1 MNMKFNNIKIEEII
15 GACKKHDVPITGPV
29 FRGTADEI
37 EKIIGICK
45 DNTDEL
51 EKSINYIKSTYGKAY
66 LQPLIVNKNVEYLKV
81 VLPYLDSLGVLP
93 FVMNSASILTLSLE
107 EIIERK
113 EYIESH
119 NGELVL
125 PNGRFNSIF
134 DMSKANYE
142 KLTGKTRCIK

>member
-51 EKSINYIKSTYGKAY
+51 EESIDYIKSIYGEAY
-66 LQPLIVNKNVEYLKV
+66 LKPLIVNKNVEYLKV

-93 FVMNSASILTLSLE
+93 FVIKSASILSLSLE

>member
-15 GACKKHDVPITGPV
+15 GACKKHDVPATGPV

-51 EKSINYIKSTYGKAY
+51 EESIDYIKSIYGEAY
-66 LQPLIVNKNVEYLKV
+66 LKPLIVNKNVEYLKV

-93 FVMNSASILTLSLE
+93 FVIKSASILSLSLE

-134 DMSKANYE
+134 DMSKANNE
-142 KLTGKTRCIK
+142 KLIGKTRCI

>member
-1 MNMKFNNIKIEEII
+1 MFLKN
-15 GACKKHDVPITGPV
+15 AH
-29 FRGTADEI
+29 
-37 EKIIGICK
+37 
-45 DNTDEL
+45 EL
-51 EKSINYIKSTYGKAY
+51 EESIDYVKSIYGEAY
-66 LQPLIVNKNVEYLKV
+66 LKPLIVNKNVEYLKV
-81 VLPYLDSLGVLP
+81 VLPYLESLNVLP
-93 FVMNSASILTLSLE
+93 VVIKSASILTLSLE